1 LSSSQPSPVTTLPT
15 LRVSDI
21 TVRYGALVALSNL
34 SWSVSGGE
42 ILGIIG
48 PNGAGKS
55 SCFAAVTNC
64 VSYSGRVVLDD
75 EDVSSAQTN
84 ELALRGLRRTFQ
96 QNSFFGDLTVLQNAE
111 AALVTVHGT
120 PLYEAVLMP
129 WRVDKRARDAEAAAR
144 TLLEDFGIGAE
155 YHNKLP
161 SAIPYGVQRLL
172 SIALAYAKGARVLLV
187 DEPAAGVGGEDMK
200 YLAALLLRLKE
211 RGLALVVIEHHM
223 DLIMS
228 IADRIVVIE
237 AGKHLAE
244 GRPASIKADPRV
256 IEAYLGRTE

>member
-1 LSSSQPSPVTTLPT
+1 MSSNQPSLAAIPPSLQ
-15 LRVSDI
+15 VSDI

-34 SWSVSGGE
+34 NWKVVGGE

-64 VSYSGRVVLDD
+64 VIYTGTVVLDG
-75 EDVSSAQTN
+75 ENVSQRSTN
-84 ELALRGLRRTFQ
+84 QLALLGLRRTFQ

-129 WRVDKRARDAEAAAR
+129 WRLDRRTRSSEEAAK
-144 TLLEDFGIGAE
+144 TLLEDFGIGSG
-155 YHNKLP
+155 YHSKVP

-187 DEPAAGVGGEDMK
+187 DEPAAGVGGEDMMH
-200 YLAALLLRLKE
+200 LAALLLRLKE
-211 RGLALVVIEHHM
+211 RGVALVVIEHHM

-228 IADRIVVIE
+228 IADRIVVID

-244 GRPASIKADPRV
+244 GPPAAIKTNTQV